1 MANRDFGGGRGWQGR
16 DYERDYDRDRG
27 YDRDREY
34 DRGYEAR
41 YGRDYQRD
49 FRDRDFRDREF
60 RDRDVGREFDGRDD
74 RGWRGRPQY
83 SSESNVAWQGQRDW
97 NDNRD
102 YRSGSQYGSGRG
114 SDWGGRDW
122 QREQWDMGDR
132 NPSQGFTGGYGG
144 AFGRS
149 YAEAGDRMNGPA
161 GSGGYGSGQSREW
174 SGWSGDVSRDASR
187 SFAGRGPRNYRRS
200 DQRLEEEVN
209 EALMRHHEI
218 DASDVEVRVE
228 NGEVTLSGEVEDR
241 RAKRLAED
249 VAEQVMGVRDV
260 HNHLKARR
268 GFWDSVL
275 GGGGDEA
282 DRDRERN
289 REQNRQLNEKAAAST
304 GRTTTASTTTTTR
317 NGTATQ
323 TTGAGSRG

>member
-1 MANRDFGGGRGWQGR
+1 MSNRDFGGGRGGQGR

-27 YDRDREY
+27 FERDRDY
-34 DRGYEAR
+34 DRGYQGR
-41 YGRDYQRD
+41 YTRDYQSDRD

-60 RDRDVGREFDGRDD
+60 EGRDD
-74 RGWRGRPQY
+74 RGWRGGPQSQY
-83 SSESNVAWQGQRDW
+83 TSESNVGWQGQRDW

-102 YRSGSQYGSGRG
+102 YRSGQQYGSGRG
-114 SDWGGRDW
+114 NSWGGRDW
-122 QREQWDMGDR
+122 QRDQWDMGDR

-149 YAEAGDRMNGPA
+149 YAESGDRINGPM
-161 GSGGYGSGQSREW
+161 GSGGYGGYGGGPSRD
-174 SGWSGDVSRDASR
+174 WSGDMSRDASR
-187 SFAGRGPRNYRRS
+187 SHAGRGPRNYRRS
-200 DQRLEEEVN
+200 DQRVEEEVN

-228 NGEVTLSGEVEDR
+228 NGEVTLTGEVEDR

-275 GGGGDEA
+275 GGGGSEEA

-289 REQNRQLNEKAAAST
+289 REQNRQMNEKAAST
-304 GRTTTASTTTTTR
+304 GRTATASSTTASSTTR
-317 NGTATQ
+317 NGTATP
-323 TTGAGSRG
+323 TAGTGSRH